1 MESPDA
7 IDTVQ
12 KSATVARVLSYMKDN
27 RTEMIAIVILAHL
40 LGVSD
45 RLVGH
50 LSGVCF

>member
-1 MESPDA
+1 MQEQA

-12 KSATVARVLSYMKDN
+12 KAATGARLLSYVKEN
-27 RTEMIAIVILAHL
+27 RVEMIGLLILAHL

-45 RLVGH
+45 RLLGQ